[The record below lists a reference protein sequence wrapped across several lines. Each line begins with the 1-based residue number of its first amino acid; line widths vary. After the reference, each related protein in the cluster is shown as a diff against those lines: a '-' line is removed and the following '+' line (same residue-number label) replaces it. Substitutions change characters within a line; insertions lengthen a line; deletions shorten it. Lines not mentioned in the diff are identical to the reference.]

1 MKRIK
6 GDICIINKDL
16 HIVDTSHPNGIIIP
30 VNTRL
35 IIDAITDKYLCCTLE
50 SDDKVAINLVNE
62 YYLTTILDN
71 KKINKFKTE
80 LLETR
85 IQKAIDNSVV
95 GGIGVINP
103 NLIKL
108 DLNNC
113 SYKEIEDERN
123 ELIHADDHGVK
134 LVYEEI
140 QYLKE
145 LTAEFVRRGGI
156 IEDHY
161 NPSKIVRTQI
171 FTIKCE
177 HQEDGGFIMTRRNDG
192 FNIHELMG
200 VISFTQQEICK
211 QLTEEIKPDVI
222 KREVIID

>member
-1 MKRIK
+1 MEKLNFK
-6 GDICIINKDL
+6 TCNNKDICHAIELIELEQNISESGYTSNEQII
-16 HIVDTSHPNGIIIP
+16 
-30 VNTRL
+30 
-35 IIDAITDKYLCCTLE
+35 YLKEL
-50 SDDKVAINLVNE
+50 
-62 YYLTTILDN
+62 
-71 KKINKFKTE
+71 KTE
-80 LLETR
+80 R
-85 IQKAIDNSVV
+85 AQRKAIANSQV
-95 GGIGVINP
+95 GGIGIIKQNF
-103 NLIKL
+103 IKL
-108 DLNNC
+108 DLNSC

-134 LVYEEI
+134 LVDEEL

-156 IEDHY
+156 LDNH
-161 NPSKIVRTQI
+161 NDSKRIVRTQI